1 MAEESKPP
9 KNKYD
14 IIFKDRLK
22 INFLALLKNKFNKG
36 FDSYQNITPSPV
48 ELPKTLERKADFVF
62 LAEQNTKELV
72 LHLEIQTVDDM
83 DMVNR
88 MFLYVALLNEQY
100 KNIYENMSIK
110 QIVLFLG
117 EKSGAISKMP
127 FEKAFTSFTYRY
139 ELINISEI
147 DYKDFFGSKNTL
159 IFAILGNFNGNTN
172 VQVISEIVEES
183 MLFFLQK
190 EELAEF
196 LTDLITLSIL
206 RKLEKE
212 VRLYCNQLPKIMA
225 LNIDITEHPLYQE
238 GELKGELKEKLA
250 IATTMLLKGF
260 TIFQVQDITELTFEQ
275 IKALQADL
283 EKRK

>member
-1 MAEESKPP
+1 
-9 KNKYD
+9 
-14 IIFKDRLK
+14 
-22 INFLALLKNKFNKG
+22 
-36 FDSYQNITPSPV
+36 
-48 ELPKTLERKADFVF
+48 
-62 LAEQNTKELV
+62 
-72 LHLEIQTVDDM
+72 
-83 DMVNR
+83 
-88 MFLYVALLNEQY
+88 
-100 KNIYENMSIK
+100 
-110 QIVLFLG
+110 
-117 EKSGAISKMP
+117 MP
-127 FEKAFTSFTYRY
+127 FEKAFISFTYRY

-238 GELKGELKEKLA
+238 GELKEKLA
-250 IATTMLLKGF
+250 IATTMIIDKMPNNQVVKF
-260 TIFQVQDITELTFEQ
+260 TGLTLEQVQ
-275 IKALQADL
+275 ALQADL
-283 EKRK
+283 EK